1 MMHTFT
7 QHKPVCYNSKTNNR
21 IMNQSL
27 YAHFDKASSF
37 ECQKASVFNKKDGRK
52 SNCQTC

>member
-1 MMHTFT
+1 MHTFT